1 MVQINLLKSLPKS
14 KRNVKARNDAKTD
27 KHIKISKQ
35 YGKLYFDGPREYG
48 YGGYYYDGRWKPVA
62 IDIIKYYNLKKGD
75 KILDIGCAK
84 GFLVK
89 DLLECGIDA
98 YGLDISEYALLNCE
112 KEVSGRLHLGT
123 ATNLPFPN
131 NTFSLVLSINTLHNL
146 NKGKLIKSISEMQR
160 VNKTKKSFI
169 QVDSYYSEEQKNE
182 FEEWVLTAECHGYP
196 SEWLSIFKEAKY
208 DGDWDW
214 TILE

>member
-62 IDIIKYYNLKKGD
+62 LDIIKYYNLKKGD

-112 KEVSGRLHLGT
+112 KEVAGRLHLGT
-123 ATNLPFPN
+123 ATNLPFPD
-131 NTFSLVLSINTLHNL
+131 NTFSLVSINTLHNL
-146 NKGKLIKSISEMQR
+146 NKVNLLNQSLKFKELIK
-160 VNKTKKSFI
+160 V
-169 QVDSYYSEEQKNE
+169 KN
-182 FEEWVLTAECHGYP
+182 VH
-196 SEWLSIFKEAKY
+196 SS
-208 DGDWDW
+208 
-214 TILE
+214 